1 MTTRASCL
9 ESGDSRRRVSLAR
22 PWRRRRAAT
31 LGLCWVGARGACLGA
46 LLALGCSSDDA
57 SPSSGAEPWVDIG
70 LPGGADGLEFV
81 PLEPGAAVPLQTFGQ
96 GGTHALLAVRTSGLG
111 NRAFIGV
118 TITNAA
124 TGDAVSAPPGPS
136 PRLLICRSADV
147 CDLLPLL
154 VMTGGL
160 VPPGTDRDGLNVR
173 LRVDAEAPDGTSVS
187 VERDAVLSTEQL

>member
-1 MTTRASCL
+1 MLKTSSGVVPHALNPCRRGPSAIRVAGAQASVL
-9 ESGDSRRRVSLAR
+9 
-22 PWRRRRAAT
+22 
-31 LGLCWVGARGACLGA
+31 
-46 LLALGCSSDDA
+46 LLALGCSSSDA
-57 SPSSGAEPWVDIG
+57 DSPSSPEVWVDVG

-81 PLEPGAAVPLQTFGQ
+81 RLEPGGSVPLETFGQ

-111 NRAFIGV
+111 NRAFVGV
-118 TITNAA
+118 TITNAS

-136 PRLLICRSADV
+136 PRLLICRSPDV

-173 LRVDAEAPDGTSVS
+173 LRVDASNSEGQSASI
-187 VERDAVLSTEQL
+187 ERDAVLSTDRL

>member
-1 MTTRASCL
+1 MTTRL
-9 ESGDSRRRVSLAR
+9 WL
-22 PWRRRRAAT
+22 PWRAT
-31 LGLCWVGARGACLGA
+31 ALGLCRLGA
-46 LLALGCSSDDA
+46 LLTLGCASDDPEA
-57 SPSSGAEPWVDIG
+57 SRSTEPWVDVG
-70 LPGGADGLEFV
+70 LPAGEDGLEFV
-81 PLEPGAAVPLQTFGQ
+81 RLEPGAAIPLETFGQ

-136 PRLLICRSADV
+136 PRLLICRGADV

-173 LRVDAEAPDGTSVS
+173 LRVEAASPDGTSAS
-187 VERDAVLSTEQL
+187 VERDAVLSTERL